1 MFFHLVILIVCL
13 AGLIKSA
20 TIFIDN
26 IIMLAKRLHISPM
39 IIGLTVVSIGTSL
52 PELSV
57 SVAAAVKG
65 HAEIPLGNVVGS
77 NICNIG
83 VILALTALVAPV
95 VCVKRVVQRE
105 GFLMLLITAVFWIV
119 PSMLY
124 GVPRWLGGVFLFS
137 FAVFIAFVLKGSDS
151 VPSRDLHDVEDDFS
165 AIEKNGVDHGDREKS
180 NSGIIAGKL
189 VLSLAAL
196 LVSSEFLIRST
207 IALARHFN
215 IAEHIIALSMIA
227 VGTSLP
233 ELSVSIAAVK
243 KNHGDILVGNII
255 GSNISNIL
263 LIIGV
268 SALILPIPM
277 RPSTIKID
285 FPLMTFFSTLMI
297 LFLHQK
303 NGITRGKGLVLLMF
317 YGVVLWRCVAIP

>member
-20 TIFIDN
+20 RIFVDN
-26 IIMLAKRLHISPM
+26 VILLAKRLHISTM

-52 PELSV
+52 PELAV

-83 VILALTALVAPV
+83 VILGLTALVSPV
-95 VCVKRVVQRE
+95 VCVKRIVRRE
-105 GFLMLLITAVFWIV
+105 GFLMLLITAVFCIV
-119 PSMLY
+119 PSMLF

-137 FAVFIAFVLKGSDS
+137 FAVFIAFVLKGSGS
-151 VPSRDLHDVEDDFS
+151 VTGDDLHDIEEDFS
-165 AIEKNGVDHGDREKS
+165 TIEKNMVDDCDPEVG

-207 IALARHFN
+207 ITLARHFN
-215 IAEHIIALSMIA
+215 IAEHIIALSIVS

-243 KNHGDILVGNII
+243 KNHGDILVGNIL

-263 LIIGV
+263 LIIGI
-268 SALILPIPM
+268 SALIHPIPM
-277 RPSTIKID
+277 RLSTIKID
-285 FPLMTFFSTLMI
+285 FPLMAFFSMLMI

-303 NGITRGKGLVLLMF
+303 NGITRGKGLILLMF